1 MEPKEM
7 MTVKELSNYIC
18 VSETTIRKLIRE
30 SQIPFIRILS
40 KILFKKEDVDIW
52 INKMNNH
59 ITGREVNNGK

>member
-30 SQIPFIRILS
+30 SKIPFIRILS
-40 KILFKKEDVDIW
+40 KILFKKEDIDEW
-52 INKMNNH
+52 INKNN
-59 ITGREVNNGK
+59 NQSSGKDIWYGK

>member
-40 KILFKKEDVDIW
+40 KILFKKEDIDEW
-52 INKMNNH
+52 INKMNNQSSEKE
-59 ITGREVNNGK
+59 IRDGK